1 MALVLLRAV
10 LVVSALG
17 STVAAAEGLE
27 SAANAVSADDAE
39 ASSTPG
45 EVPPEPTPDDA
56 LRALRAQ
63 LDQLEATL
71 SATTATGAADLGA
84 LDQVETAT
92 EAEDAP
98 PPVVEVR
105 VPGARRVRLISTAE
119 NGGIG
124 AERFVFSAYAA
135 LERTLGARTVVEA
148 SVHHGVVA
156 QGPHLLVARDRRA
169 STIVAFL
176 DGTPI
181 ACDAPTP
188 VTALAAM
195 GERLFPLERGTAHD
209 ALWPRHVAAA
219 RRQRTLDAELRV
231 CRSASATDVY
241 WLGPSGSSQAELDW
255 TLTRFEWRRGLRV
268 VLEHEGRTLAVED
281 VPFPKNLASRRFRML
296 DLARHG
302 PGARLFVDGGS
313 FVDGSSRWSSTRVSS
328 LRPLAFEMLSRL
340 EPAALVPGASELAF
354 GPTQLLRE
362 AAAAGLGYVAT
373 NWRAREAALELPPS
387 RVVTIDT
394 EEGPARVAFLGVVDP
409 EVAARN
415 PLLAAEGV
423 ELEDPV
429 RAIERVAEQLTTS
442 SVAVDAVVVL
452 TSATR
457 ELVERLRREVTGV
470 DVILAGGVAG
480 DERLEQTA
488 LRFAPSDGGARAPV
502 LVPLA
507 GVVEA
512 ELELAPLAAPGGA
525 PRSQPGVVGVE
536 TTYART
542 RTSVTPDPRVV
553 ELLAKTRAELFPRYD
568 HVLVSGWTGAPL
580 RAANDD
586 TWRQVVCE
594 ALRRG
599 TGADVV
605 LLPELPHVDPVP
617 GPLTELVVAER
628 LAVTDRL
635 ALDEV
640 GGDALRGVLA
650 SPPTVVGVACG
661 AELGADPKVGGR
673 ALNPTRTYTLA
684 TTDRALQLGLG
695 DVLAAAHRGRVF
707 DASGPRP
714 LLRDGQP
721 AALRDVVLAT
731 LRAARGDED
740 DPPIAIEALLE
751 RSALAKRP
759 AWFLLVDG
767 LSFRVERFAGAD
779 ATVFA
784 TVPDQ
789 LARAPSSLALG
800 VAGDGRLWY
809 DADAL
814 QLELR
819 TRLRYQRLAVGDA
832 EPRETD
838 DNLRFALAASAP
850 SFDFT
855 TGPASW
861 MPFVEGLVDTEF
873 TPGSGTAD
881 AAALPRRLELS
892 GTGGLSLKQGPLA
905 RLRVG
910 AQVLRDYSRP
920 DRPTKFG
927 AKLDGEVAASPG
939 PLKLSLRFES
949 SAYLPVAGEDATDLR
964 FRALLEGKLTITLAR
979 LVGFTVNG
987 QALAFTGAV
996 PATEA
1001 LGLALRIGVALE
1013 LAGAFKL

>member
-1 MALVLLRAV
+1 
-10 LVVSALG
+10 
-17 STVAAAEGLE
+17 
-27 SAANAVSADDAE
+27 
-39 ASSTPG
+39 
-45 EVPPEPTPDDA
+45 
-56 LRALRAQ
+56 
-63 LDQLEATL
+63 
-71 SATTATGAADLGA
+71 
-84 LDQVETAT
+84 
-92 EAEDAP
+92 
-98 PPVVEVR
+98 
-105 VPGARRVRLISTAE
+105 
-119 NGGIG
+119 
-124 AERFVFSAYAA
+124 
-135 LERTLGARTVVEA
+135 
-148 SVHHGVVA
+148 
-156 QGPHLLVARDRRA
+156 
-169 STIVAFL
+169 
-176 DGTPI
+176 
-181 ACDAPTP
+181 
-188 VTALAAM
+188 
-195 GERLFPLERGTAHD
+195 
-209 ALWPRHVAAA
+209 
-219 RRQRTLDAELRV
+219 
-231 CRSASATDVY
+231 
-241 WLGPSGSSQAELDW
+241 
-255 TLTRFEWRRGLRV
+255 
-268 VLEHEGRTLAVED
+268 
-281 VPFPKNLASRRFRML
+281 
-296 DLARHG
+296 
-302 PGARLFVDGGS
+302 
-313 FVDGSSRWSSTRVSS
+313 
-328 LRPLAFEMLSRL
+328 
-340 EPAALVPGASELAF
+340 
-354 GPTQLLRE
+354 
-362 AAAAGLGYVAT
+362 
-373 NWRAREAALELPPS
+373 
-387 RVVTIDT
+387 
-394 EEGPARVAFLGVVDP
+394 
-409 EVAARN
+409 
-415 PLLAAEGV
+415 
-423 ELEDPV
+423 
-429 RAIERVAEQLTTS
+429 
-442 SVAVDAVVVL
+442 VVL
-452 TSATR
+452 TSASR

-480 DERLEQTA
+480 DERLEHTS
-488 LRFAPSDGGARAPV
+488 LRFAPLDGGARAPL

-512 ELELAPLAAPGGA
+512 EVELAPLGA
-525 PRSQPGVVGVE
+525 PRAQAGVVGVE

-586 TWRQVVCE
+586 AWRQVVCE

-605 LLPELPHVDPVP
+605 LLPELPPVDPVP

-650 SPPTVVGVACG
+650 SPPAAIGVACG

-673 ALNPTRTYTLA
+673 ALNAARTYTLA
-684 TTDRALQLGLG
+684 TTDRALQLGFG
-695 DVLAAAHRGRVF
+695 DVLAAARRGRVF
-707 DASGPRP
+707 DGSGPRP

-731 LRAARGDED
+731 LREERGGTDE
-740 DPPIAIEALLE
+740 PPIAIEALLE

-767 LSFRVERFAGAD
+767 LSFRIERFAGAD
-779 ATVFA
+779 AAVFS
-784 TVPDQ
+784 TIPDQ

-819 TRLRYQRLAVGDA
+819 SRLRYQRIAVGDA

-838 DNLRFALAASAP
+838 DNIRFALAASAP
-850 SFDFT
+850 SFDFS
-855 TGPASW
+855 TGSASW
-861 MPFVEGLVDTEF
+861 MPFVEGLLDTEF
-873 TPGSGTAD
+873 TPGSGTTD
-881 AAALPRRLELS
+881 TAALPRRLELS
-892 GTGGLSLKQGPLA
+892 GTGGLSLKQGPIA

-949 SAYLPVAGEDATDLR
+949 SAYLPVAGEDETDLR
-964 FRALLEGKLTITLAR
+964 FRALVEGRITISLAR

-996 PATEA
+996 PATDS